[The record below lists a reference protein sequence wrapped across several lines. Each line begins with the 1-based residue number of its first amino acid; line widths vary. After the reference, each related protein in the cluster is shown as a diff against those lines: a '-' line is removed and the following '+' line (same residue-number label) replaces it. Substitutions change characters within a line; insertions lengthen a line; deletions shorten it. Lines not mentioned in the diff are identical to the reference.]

1 MERFDDVPH
10 FPIPTAEQLRYKF
23 LESDRYS
30 TLDMNHA
37 FHQLEL
43 RDSSK
48 DLFKFTTP
56 YGLFRF
62 NRLVMGAHGAS
73 AECHAK
79 LSKILEG
86 LEGTVRIK
94 DDVCVHGVGREHG
107 KRPLAVLLRF
117 KEYGITLCRHK
128 CRLGQPEVTWF
139 GNVFHKGG
147 MSLDPDKVDTIKGWP
162 APEDKTALKS
172 FLQTVQFCS
181 PYMRAGR

>member
-1 MERFDDVPH
+1 MERFADVPH
-10 FPIPTAEQLRYKF
+10 FPIPAAEQLRHKF
-23 LESDRYS
+23 LVSDHYS

-117 KEYGITLCRHK
+117 KEYGITLRRHK
-128 CRLGQPEVTWF
+128 
-139 GNVFHKGG
+139 
-147 MSLDPDKVDTIKGWP
+147 
-162 APEDKTALKS
+162 
-172 FLQTVQFCS
+172 
-181 PYMRAGR
+181 